1 VIPGAP
7 PESARRSPVFLGSV
21 AVAALVLAWYYAED
35 LPLRAGVAYH
45 HLASVRELAKGEF
58 PPGNNLV
65 PGRIPVGHYGPYMVA
80 LGWIARLSGAAPIV
94 VLECAGVALLVTF
107 LLAFHAL
114 AARLVSPGAAEW
126 SVPAALLL
134 WGPWPGPVMPW
145 VAWGWPGTTSPADA
159 QNFFYPQHAALTVL
173 LLLLVVA
180 LDGRLDLRRLAALAG
195 LAALLITT
203 HPYSGLALGPAVT
216 CLAAAL
222 ALRRAH
228 PPGVLLGLLLVPAAG
243 LLVAGLWPYYP
254 VWRLLEAFVDPNFR
268 QPLPALAA
276 LHAPGAA
283 TVSLEAAGM
292 PAWHILGP
300 SLLGLVGA
308 VALARRGRPFLML
321 WCGAALLL
329 ALVPLVP
336 LRERLVTFAALPL
349 QLAATALFEAL
360 WKRRPAGRAAIA
372 LALAAMSFVTWR
384 RIDLVRELETLDL
397 GFVERATPEDA
408 VVLASERLSN
418 AVAGLTGRKVVC
430 PEGPDLFLIL
440 AGGAERMLDRDLFF
454 KPRASLELRR
464 AILDR
469 WRVTHV
475 LVDRLGPRP
484 VRLPYPIVAEGDAL
498 VLYDVQRDSPAPPDA
513 VRETTPLSSP
523 R

>member
-1 VIPGAP
+1 MIPGGP
-7 PESARRSPVFLGSV
+7 PGSAKRSPAFLVSLG
-21 AVAALVLAWYYAED
+21 AAALALAWCYAED

-65 PGRIPVGHYGPYMVA
+65 PGRIPVGHYGPYLAA

-94 VLECAGVALLVTF
+94 VLELAGVALLVAF

-114 AARLVSPGAAEW
+114 AARLVSPGAAAW

-180 LDGRLDLRRLAALAG
+180 LDERLDLRRLAALVG

-243 LLVAGLWPYYP
+243 LLLAGMWPYYP
-254 VWRLLEAFVDPNFR
+254 VWRLLEAFLDPNFR
-268 QPLPALAA
+268 QPLPALAP
-276 LHAPGAA
+276 HAPGAA
-283 TVSLEAAGM
+283 TASLEAASL

-300 SLLGLVGA
+300 SLFGLVGA
-308 VALARRGRPFLML
+308 VALARRGRPFLLL
-321 WCGAALLL
+321 WSGAALLL

-349 QLAATALFEAL
+349 QFGATALCEAL
-360 WKRRPAGRAAIA
+360 WRRRLVGRAAIA
-372 LALAAMSFVTWR
+372 LGLAAMSFVTWR
-384 RIDLVRELETLDL
+384 RMDVVREMEILDL
-397 GFVERATPEDA
+397 RFVERATAEDA
-408 VVLASERLSN
+408 VVLASEQLSN
-418 AVAGLTGRKVVC
+418 GVAGLTGRKVVC
-430 PEGPDLFLIL
+430 PEGPDLFLIM
-440 AGGAERMLDRDLFF
+440 AGGAARMLDQDLFF
-454 KPRASLELRR
+454 RPRASLKLRQ
-464 AILDR
+464 AILGR
-469 WRVTHV
+469 WGVTHV

-484 VRLPYPIVAEGDAL
+484 VRLPYPIVAERDAL
-498 VLYDVQRDSPAPPDA
+498 VLYD